1 MRRLAACLLVLGALA
16 ACRPDTV
23 RIAFRPEVGS
33 TYRYVVDVRSVSTT
47 RIDGAEPQ
55 RREEEVRLVAE
66 HTVLA
71 RSGDGGVR
79 VRVLVGEPGTA
90 AQAFVV
96 RFDRAA
102 QLESIESVEGDQ
114 PDISGAL
121 GVPEIFPGAAG
132 APPVALG
139 PGDEWSVDRRIV
151 VPGTLG
157 RTRLRVQ
164 GRLDQLGV
172 TGDEQIARLV
182 STATLPLST
191 TTFTEDGT
199 LEIEGRQRIAQR
211 ATYDLDDGAVRTVRS
226 TTVGHFRLRVLP
238 PPGAVAD
245 EVPGT
250 LDVRVT
256 STTKRL

>member
-1 MRRLAACLLVLGALA
+1 MRRLAASLLLLGALVG
-16 ACRPDTV
+16 CRDHTV
-23 RIAFRPEVGS
+23 RIAFRPPVGA

-47 RIDGAEPQ
+47 KIEGASAQ

-71 RSGDGGVR
+71 RGRDGGVR

-114 PDISGAL
+114 PDIVGAL

-132 APPVALG
+132 APPIALG
-139 PGDEWSVDRRIV
+139 PGDEWSVDRRIE

-157 RTRLRVQ
+157 STRLRVQ
-164 GRLDQLGV
+164 GRLDQFGV
-172 TGDEQIARLV
+172 TGDEEIARLV
-182 STATLPLST
+182 STASMPLST

-199 LEIEGRQRIAQR
+199 LELDGTQRISQR

-226 TTVGHFRLRVLP
+226 STVGHFRLRVLP
-238 PPGAVAD
+238 PAGAVRTGL
-245 EVPGT
+245 PGT